1 MNSILIDTI
10 HILNDDLIVKCMH
23 CGLCL
28 PTCPTYVLTG
38 SEKSSPRGRI
48 RLIKAL
54 AEGEISITNGF
65 VDEMNFCL
73 DCQACETA
81 CPAGVKYGSLV
92 ESARDQISKRN
103 IGSPITR
110 VFKRLL
116 LQTLFDGPSR
126 MAFVARLLRMSQV
139 SGLDWLLKR
148 TGLLRILSTR
158 LDQIQYLAPKIS
170 AIPSSKLL
178 ARLNLLPEKKRFRVG
193 FLTGCIMDVAF
204 ADVNLDTVELLVHHG
219 CEVVVPPMQGCCGSL
234 QAHNGD
240 FETARRFARH
250 NVKVF
255 SDLNLDAIVMNSA
268 GCGAFMKE
276 YGSVLKDEP
285 EYAAPAADISRK
297 VKDISEFLI
306 EIGLRINGTFSSPYE
321 FKRVTYHDAC
331 HLVHSQKI
339 SEQPR
344 RLIKSIPSIKYVE
357 LPESSW
363 CCGSAGIY
371 NITHYD
377 TAMQLLDRKIE
388 NIKKVGPDIIVTG
401 NPGCLVQL
409 EYGLQREDMHV
420 ELLHLATFLRRAC
433 CG

>member
-1 MNSILIDTI
+1 
-10 HILNDDLIVKCMH
+10 MH

-38 SEKSSPRGRI
+38 REKSSPRGRI
-48 RLIKAL
+48 RLMKAV
-54 AEGEISITNGF
+54 ADGEIEITNGF
-65 VDEMNFCL
+65 VEEMDFCL

-92 ESARDQISKRN
+92 ESARDQISKQHY
-103 IGSPITR
+103 GSWITR
-110 VFKRLL
+110 VLKRLL
-116 LQTLFDGPSR
+116 LRTIFEDTGRLV
-126 MAFVARLLRMSQV
+126 FVARLLRMFQMSR
-139 SGLDWLLKR
+139 LDSLLKR
-148 TGLLRILSTR
+148 TGILRVFSKR
-158 LDQIQYLAPKIS
+158 LHQVQYLAPRVS
-170 AIPSSKLL
+170 AVPSSKLL
-178 ARLNLLPEKKRFRVG
+178 AKSILSSEQKKFRVG

-204 ADVNLDTVELLVHHG
+204 ADINVDTVELLVHHG
-219 CEVVVPPMQGCCGSL
+219 CEVVVPPKQGCCGSL

-250 NVKVF
+250 NVRVF
-255 SDLNLDAIVMNSA
+255 SDLNLDAIIMNSA

-276 YGSVLKDEP
+276 YGSVLKDDA
-285 EYAAPAADISRK
+285 EYAAPAADLAGK
-297 VKDISEFLI
+297 VKDISEFII
-306 EIGLRINGTFSSPYE
+306 EIGLNINGKSSRPYE

-344 RLIKSIPSIKYVE
+344 RLIKSIPSIEYVE

-377 TAMQLLDRKIE
+377 TAIQLLDRKIE
-388 NIKKVGPDIIVTG
+388 NIKKVEPDIIVTG
-401 NPGCLVQL
+401 NPGCFVQL
-409 EYGLQREDMHV
+409 EYGLEREGKHI
-420 ELLHLATFLRRAC
+420 ELLHLATFLRRAF